1 MLNRALGEAEAAFDW
16 LKHRR
21 RRHRQQGCYHIQPYR
36 GHGTAETLYI
46 SGRVFEGSPV
56 PAARA
61 DDAYLRNLWHTTR
74 RLGSDEVPAARVRA
88 TTSGVSRT
96 VLADDEGFFE
106 LFLPVRTDTGE
117 AGGEIWREI
126 EIELLDPPPAG
137 ERIVAKGFSIVPPRE
152 ARFGVIS
159 DIDDTVVKTDVANLL
174 RMLRLVLLTN
184 AHMRLPFP
192 GVAAFYRALHCGPAG
207 PFTNPLFYVS
217 SSPWNFYDLLNEV
230 LEVHGIPVGPLLL
243 KDYGLARDLLL
254 SRGHMEHKL
263 GSIER
268 ILETHQDLGFVLVG
282 DSGQH
287 DPEIYTE
294 IVRRHPHRILAIYIR
309 DVTREERDVEV
320 RKLVEEVGSFG
331 VEMLFVR
338 DTVDAAEHAAA
349 HGLIDAAGLEEVCGE
364 HLRHIHRPGPI
375 ETVLRG

>member
-1 MLNRALGEAEAAFDW
+1 MRVPSTSKRMASIRPVSCSIQPCVLVVGSRGSARHARRADACFLHPGSLCRSHQRKRMPGEYRLLNRALGEAEAAFDW

-88 TTSGVSRT
+88 TSSGVSRT

-137 ERIVAKGFSIVPPRE
+137 ERIVAKGFSIVPP
-152 ARFGVIS
+152 
-159 DIDDTVVKTDVANLL
+159 D
-174 RMLRLVLLTN
+174 
-184 AHMRLPFP
+184 
-192 GVAAFYRALHCGPAG
+192 
-207 PFTNPLFYVS
+207 
-217 SSPWNFYDLLNEV
+217 
-230 LEVHGIPVGPLLL
+230 
-243 KDYGLARDLLL
+243 
-254 SRGHMEHKL
+254 
-263 GSIER
+263 
-268 ILETHQDLGFVLVG
+268 
-282 DSGQH
+282 
-287 DPEIYTE
+287 
-294 IVRRHPHRILAIYIR
+294 
-309 DVTREERDVEV
+309 
-320 RKLVEEVGSFG
+320 
-331 VEMLFVR
+331 
-338 DTVDAAEHAAA
+338 
-349 HGLIDAAGLEEVCGE
+349 
-364 HLRHIHRPGPI
+364 
-375 ETVLRG
+375 